1 MAEQQEQKFEE
12 AKADLAK
19 KPKPANIKRMSQ
31 QFSSFVYHVD
41 ENDKKARVLGRDA
54 ASWTRITIFYI
65 VYYTLLGFIV
75 TFTIRGYANVRLEP
89 PGEKQ
94 SLIHTRL
101 DQPGGHIIPMNQIQD
116 TVDADNQIVLSKT
129 YGKSHNEIY
138 EYAFL
143 QFAEEVKSKN
153 SNPNAK
159 NCVIGD
165 MEGYNAPMKDESLTV
180 GSEDEEAEQSA
191 AEPTNDF
198 PVCKVS
204 NADLITQEN
213 LEGWIAAETPVVGLA
228 LNKLVGWKPVN
239 HKLDSELI
247 GNWNQEFVKDAV
259 YAHCFETDT
268 SGQAI
273 KDSNLQVLPLQGS
286 DAQLNPEFFPYHAKD
301 VYEKESDKTP
311 WNRPFLLYQISKKD
325 ASIDTWADEKPH
337 YFSCYWDA
345 QNIDRPQVPENWV
358 GEGNENIKSWSS
370 DLEKLG
376 VGITKFSIMYKDIE
390 FDSVKAQANHEP
402 YGYKNN

>member
-75 TFTIRGYANVRLEP
+75 TFTIRGYANVRLEQ

-101 DQPGGHIIPMNQIQD
+101 DQPGGHVIPMNQIQD
-116 TVDADNQIVLSKT
+116 SVDADNQIVLSKE

-153 SNPNAK
+153 SDPSAK

-165 MEGYNAPMKDESLTV
+165 MEGKNVVPQSLTV
-180 GSEDEEAEQSA
+180 GSEDEEADQSEP
-191 AEPTNDF
+191 AEPSNNF

-204 NADLITQEN
+204 NVDLITKEN
-213 LEGWIAAETPVVGLA
+213 LEGWIAEEKPVVGLA

-247 GNWNQEFVKDAV
+247 KQNWDHGFVKDAV

-273 KDSNLQVLPLQGS
+273 ADSNLQVLPLKDS
-286 DAQLNPEFFPYHAKD
+286 EPQLNPEYFPYHAKD
-301 VYEKESDKTP
+301 VYESKSDKAE

-325 ASIDTWADEKPH
+325 ESIDTWGDKLPH

-345 QNIDRPQVPENWV
+345 QNIDRPQTPDNWV
-358 GEGNENIKSWSS
+358 GETQENIKWWSS

-376 VGITKFSIMYKDIE
+376 VGITKFSVMYKDID
-390 FDSVKAQANHEP
+390 FDSVNAKAKHDP
-402 YGYKNN
+402 YKYKN